1 MKKNKVVALL
11 GLLGVFLSSGLKS
24 SGMENNNNLG
34 NPNGGNNS
42 SFFSNFLNYWP
53 ISTILGGLGLTKKA
67 SDSGNK
73 EIGYEDVDYSN
84 PKYKQ
89 NFFYKTQYGNWL
101 NLTPGDQN
109 WIDRNVILLNQKE
122 GSSYCWHN
130 ASMNYIFA
138 PEFINMTGL
147 PNKIKIMT
155 DWGKEQLKKESNRTN
170 NFLDRLNG
178 AVEVPRNI
186 RQLPD
191 GLEDW
196 LDGSEDIDVNHGQ
209 IFMFNNAA
217 ATHCYTKGKEIKFN
231 GVNIRDLFTNIKEG
245 VPAEVFSSE
254 LPPLFHGDKSG
265 DPEGHIYKKVIDP
278 TKGFTF
284 SFQAPLLDYKD
295 GYDVLWCK
303 PKNYYPTCVVVNSFG
318 GGHYTTFYFVYDEN
332 KNVKFCIY
340 LDGNDGNYTGTK
352 GIKIFT
358 LQEAISKIRD
368 ATINSPQGA
377 KPGFYHVRYS
387 TEDIVKKYY
396 TPKN

>member
-1 MKKNKVVALL
+1 MKKNRVVALL

-24 SGMENNNNLG
+24 SGMENNNNTC
-34 NPNGGNNS
+34 NRNGGNNS
-42 SFFSNFLNYWP
+42 SFLSKIWCFLP
-53 ISTILGGLGLTKKA
+53 SLPFIGKRILGG
-67 SDSGNK
+67 GNK

-84 PKYKQ
+84 PKYTK
-89 NFFYKTQYGNWL
+89 NFFYKTQYGSIL
-101 NLTPGDQN
+101 DLTPGDQN
-109 WIDRNVILLNQKE
+109 WIDRNVILLDQKKD
-122 GSSYCWHN
+122 SSYCWHN

-170 NFLDRLNG
+170 SFLDRLNG

-191 GLEDW
+191 GFENW
-196 LDGSEDIDVNHGQ
+196 LDGSEDINVNNGK
-209 IFMFNNAA
+209 IFMFNNED
-217 ATHCYTKGKEIKFN
+217 ATHNYIENKEIKFN

-245 VPAEVFSSE
+245 VPAEVFSFE
-254 LPPLFHGDKSG
+254 LQPILDGDKSG
-265 DPEGHIYKKVIDP
+265 DPEGHICKKVIDP

-284 SFQAPLLDYKD
+284 SFPAPLLDYQD
-295 GYDVLWCK
+295 DHDVLWCK

-318 GGHYTTFYFVYDEN
+318 VGHYTTFYFVYDEN

-358 LQEAISKIRD
+358 LQEAISKIHKV
-368 ATINSPQGA
+368 TIDFPQGA